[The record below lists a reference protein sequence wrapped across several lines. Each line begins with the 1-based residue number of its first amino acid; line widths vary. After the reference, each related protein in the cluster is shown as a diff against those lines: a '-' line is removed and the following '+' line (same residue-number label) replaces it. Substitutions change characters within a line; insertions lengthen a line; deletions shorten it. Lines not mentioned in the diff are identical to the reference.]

1 MGSSGRVIN
10 DTHKMSDGRGKTA
23 LVTGASSG
31 IGKAFAELLAKKGYA
46 IVLTARRRDRIE
58 ELAAALRQRHGID
71 AHTIVADL
79 AEPHA
84 PAAIAAELQRKG
96 LIIDVL
102 VNNAGYG
109 VPGSYVNVSWLD
121 HSRFMQVLV
130 TAVLDLTYRLLPAM
144 IERGWGRVINIASV
158 AGMIPA
164 PAGHTLYGASKAFVV
179 RFSEAL
185 AAENMSRGVN
195 VTAVC
200 PGFTL
205 SEFHDVTGTR
215 DRMNKMPGFLWL
227 TAADVAREGY
237 AAVMRGDPV
246 IVNGRIYQL
255 LVWLNGALPRS
266 LARWVAGLA
275 GRRYRK
281 T

>member
-1 MGSSGRVIN
+1 
-10 DTHKMSDGRGKTA
+10 MSERDGRGKTA

-31 IGKAFAELLAKKGYA
+31 IGKAFAELLAEKGYA
-46 IVLTARRRDRIE
+46 LVLTARRRDRLE
-58 ELAAALRQRHGID
+58 ELAAELRQRHNVETSI
-71 AHTIVADL
+71 IVADL
-79 AEPHA
+79 AEA
-84 PAAIAAELQRKG
+84 GAASAIASELRQKN
-96 LIIDVL
+96 ITVDFL

-109 VPGSYVNVSWLD
+109 VPGSYTNVTWAD

-130 TAVLDLTYRLLPAM
+130 TAVLDLTYQLLPGM
-144 IERGWGRVINIASV
+144 IERGWGRIVNIASV
-158 AGMIPA
+158 AGLIPS
-164 PAGHTLYGASKAFVV
+164 PAGHTLYGASKAFLI

-185 AAENMSRGVN
+185 AAENMASGVN

-227 TAADVAREGY
+227 TAPNVAREGY
-237 AAVMRGDPV
+237 DAVMRGDPV
-246 IVNGRIYQL
+246 VVNGRIYQF
-255 LVWLNGALPRS
+255 LVWLSGAAPRS
-266 LARWVAGLA
+266 FARWVS
-275 GRRYRK
+275 GRFGQRYRK